1 MPIGD
6 GPDIPNYDK
15 EREKEIKL
23 GDKVNTWWYN
33 LDEPGKLDVL
43 KAIYPDQVGL
53 IDPDELWERTDWN
66 EQLEVYKENNG

>member
-53 IDPDELWERTDWN
+53 IGSDELWERTDWN